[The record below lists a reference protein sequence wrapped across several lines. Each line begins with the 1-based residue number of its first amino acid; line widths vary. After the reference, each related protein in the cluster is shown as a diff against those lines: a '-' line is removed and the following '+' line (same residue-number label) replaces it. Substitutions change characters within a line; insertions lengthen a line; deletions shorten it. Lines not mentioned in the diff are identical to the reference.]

1 MMRALV
7 VGASGFVGWYLRLV
21 LAGRGHEV
29 WGTFHSDPLPTLLP
43 LDIVDAEASA
53 ELVNRLRPDVI
64 FVPAAIPN
72 VDWCEAHPAESFR
85 VNVLGLSHLLE
96 AAKGRR
102 SRLVFFSTEYVFDGA
117 RGPYS
122 EQDRPNP
129 ISVYGRQKL
138 AGEEM
143 VLGRAPESLV
153 VRTTVVY
160 GWERRARNFSQRL
173 LAELQAGRR
182 VKVPSDQV
190 SSPTYVADLA
200 EAACDLAE
208 KGCAGLYH
216 VAGSQRASRFVLARA
231 VADVFGLDAGLIVA
245 TPSSL
250 LGQTAPRPLSAGLEV
265 EKMRRELGWAPAGF
279 GDGLARMKKEKA
291 KWPTE

>member
-29 WGTFHSDPLPTLLP
+29 WGTFHSDPLPGLLP
-43 LDIVDAEASA
+43 LDILDAEASA
-53 ELVNRLRPDVI
+53 ALVTGLRPDAI

-72 VDWCEAHPAESFR
+72 VDWCEAHPAESFQ
-85 VNVLGLSHLLE
+85 VNVLGLCHLLE
-96 AAKGRR
+96 AGKGHR
-102 SRLVFFSTEYVFDGA
+102 SRLVFFSTEYVFDGT

-122 EQDRPNP
+122 EGDRPNP

-143 VLGRAPESLV
+143 VLGQAPENLV

-190 SSPTYVADLA
+190 SSPTYVPDLA
-200 EAACDLAE
+200 EAACELAE
-208 KGCAGLYH
+208 KGCTGLYH
-216 VAGSQRASRFVLARA
+216 VAGSQRVSRCVLARA
-231 VADVFGLDAGLIVA
+231 VADVFGLDGDLLVP
-245 TPSSL
+245 TPSAL

-265 EKMRRELGWAPAGF
+265 EKLRRELGWAPDGF
-279 GDGLARMKKEKA
+279 GEGLARMKRERA
-291 KWPTE
+291 TWPTK